1 MQSHTLSKKS
11 LIIFEEHL
19 SKNAFS
25 HERWCKTMKEPMS
38 DAASEILHGLQEA
51 LLDARGVPVKDIRK
65 SMGCRGAPEEIMTAQ
80 LPAMSTT
87 SA

>member
-1 MQSHTLSKKS
+1 
-11 LIIFEEHL
+11 
-19 SKNAFS
+19 
-25 HERWCKTMKEPMS
+25 MS

-65 SMGCRGAPEEIMTAQ
+65 SMFCHGAPKGIMTAQ
-80 LPAMSTT
+80 LSSMSTT